1 MRDEILENKI
11 IENLNLRMAVDKMIN
26 EYEEECLKRVKIL
39 KTVAMFICCLIL
51 SLGVS
56 YAGMRVLEIDDKGRV
71 IIKSSMDHLVV
82 EKDTPI
88 VVAIQDDENMEIND
102 EINKKEKDNF
112 INNTLRTTSD
122 SITTDNLMD
131 NSYLLEKEIEIQKIL
146 NKYYGNEYTNQLLKS
161 IQSEIDNNNNNNELK
176 EYEIP
181 DSSIKLLDNLIKI
194 LDHKDLI
201 ELEKN
206 VIIKFIDEIDTSFIQ
221 DEDIINELKR
231 LDLLDK

>member
-1 MRDEILENKI
+1 MKNKKIVIVILFLLI
-11 IENLNLRMAVDKMIN
+11 IVPIMTIA
-26 EYEEECLKRVKIL
+26 C
-39 KTVAMFICCLIL
+39 
-51 SLGVS
+51 
-56 YAGMRVLEIDDKGRV
+56 MRVLEIDDKGRV

-82 EKDTPI
+82 EKDAPI

-102 EINKKEKDNF
+102 EINKKEKENF
-112 INNTLRTTSD
+112 INNTLRNTID

-131 NSYLLEKEIEIQKIL
+131 NSYLSEKEIEIQKIL
-146 NKYYGNEYTNQLLKS
+146 NKYYGNEYADQLLKS
-161 IQSEIDNNNNNNELK
+161 IQSEIDNNNKELK

-201 ELEKN
+201 ESEKN

>member
-1 MRDEILENKI
+1 MKNKKI
-11 IENLNLRMAVDKMIN
+11 IFVVILFVMIIVPIMTIA
-26 EYEEECLKRVKIL
+26 C
-39 KTVAMFICCLIL
+39 
-51 SLGVS
+51 
-56 YAGMRVLEIDDKGRV
+56 MRVLEIDDKGRV

-82 EKDTPI
+82 EKDAPI

-102 EINKKEKDNF
+102 EINKKEKENF
-112 INNTLRTTSD
+112 INNTLRTTID

-131 NSYLLEKEIEIQKIL
+131 NSYLSEKEIEIQKIL
-146 NKYYGNEYTNQLLKS
+146 NKYYGNEYADQLLKS
-161 IQSEIDNNNNNNELK
+161 IQSEIDNNKELK

-201 ELEKN
+201 ESEKN

>member
-1 MRDEILENKI
+1 MKNKKIVIVILFLLI
-11 IENLNLRMAVDKMIN
+11 IVPIMTIA
-26 EYEEECLKRVKIL
+26 C
-39 KTVAMFICCLIL
+39 
-51 SLGVS
+51 
-56 YAGMRVLEIDDKGRV
+56 MRVLEIDDKGRV

-82 EKDTPI
+82 EKDAPI

-112 INNTLRTTSD
+112 INNTLSTTIN

-131 NSYLLEKEIEIQKIL
+131 NSYLSEKEIEIQKIL
-146 NKYYGNEYTNQLLKS
+146 NKYYGNEYANQLLKS
-161 IQSEIDNNNNNNELK
+161 IQSEIDNNKELK

-201 ELEKN
+201 ESEKN

>member
-11 IENLNLRMAVDKMIN
+11 IENLKLRMAVDKMIN

-39 KTVAMFICCLIL
+39 KIVAMFICCLIL

-56 YAGMRVLEIDDKGRV
+56 YAGMRVLEIDYKGRV

-102 EINKKEKDNF
+102 EINKKEKENF
-112 INNTLRTTSD
+112 INNTLRNTID

-131 NSYLLEKEIEIQKIL
+131 NSYLSEKEIEIQKIL
-146 NKYYGNEYTNQLLKS
+146 NKYYGNEYADQLLKS
-161 IQSEIDNNNNNNELK
+161 IQSEIDNNNKELK

-201 ELEKN
+201 ESEKN

>member
-1 MRDEILENKI
+1 MKNKKI
-11 IENLNLRMAVDKMIN
+11 IFVVILFVMIIVPIMTIA
-26 EYEEECLKRVKIL
+26 C
-39 KTVAMFICCLIL
+39 
-51 SLGVS
+51 
-56 YAGMRVLEIDDKGRV
+56 MRVLEIDDKGRV

-82 EKDTPI
+82 EKDAPI

-102 EINKKEKDNF
+102 EINKKEKENF
-112 INNTLRTTSD
+112 INNTLRTTID

-131 NSYLLEKEIEIQKIL
+131 NSYLSEKEIEIHKIL
-146 NKYYGNEYTNQLLKS
+146 NKYYGNEYANQLLKS
-161 IQSEIDNNNNNNELK
+161 IQSEIDNNKELK

-201 ELEKN
+201 ESEKN

>member
-1 MRDEILENKI
+1 MKNKKI
-11 IENLNLRMAVDKMIN
+11 IFVVILFVMIIVPIMTIA
-26 EYEEECLKRVKIL
+26 C
-39 KTVAMFICCLIL
+39 
-51 SLGVS
+51 
-56 YAGMRVLEIDDKGRV
+56 MRVLEIDDKGRV

-82 EKDTPI
+82 EKDAPI

-102 EINKKEKDNF
+102 EINKKEKENF
-112 INNTLRTTSD
+112 INNTLRTTID

-131 NSYLLEKEIEIQKIL
+131 NSYLSEKEIEIQKIL
-146 NKYYGNEYTNQLLKS
+146 NKYYGNEYANQLLKS
-161 IQSEIDNNNNNNELK
+161 IQNEIDNNNKELK

-201 ELEKN
+201 ESEKN

>member
-1 MRDEILENKI
+1 MKNKKI
-11 IENLNLRMAVDKMIN
+11 IFVVILFVMIIVPIMTIA
-26 EYEEECLKRVKIL
+26 C
-39 KTVAMFICCLIL
+39 
-51 SLGVS
+51 
-56 YAGMRVLEIDDKGRV
+56 MRVLEIDDKGRV

-82 EKDTPI
+82 EKDAPI

-112 INNTLRTTSD
+112 INNTLSTTIN

-131 NSYLLEKEIEIQKIL
+131 NSYLSEKEIEIHKIL
-146 NKYYGNEYTNQLLKS
+146 NKYYGNEYANQLLKS
-161 IQSEIDNNNNNNELK
+161 IQSEIDNNKELK

-201 ELEKN
+201 ESEKN

-221 DEDIINELKR
+221 DEDIIKELKR
-231 LDLLDK
+231 LNLLDK

>member
-1 MRDEILENKI
+1 MKNKKIVIVILFLLI
-11 IENLNLRMAVDKMIN
+11 IVPIMTIA
-26 EYEEECLKRVKIL
+26 C
-39 KTVAMFICCLIL
+39 
-51 SLGVS
+51 
-56 YAGMRVLEIDDKGRV
+56 MRVLEIDDKGRV
-71 IIKSSMDHLVV
+71 IIKSSMDHMVLK
-82 EKDTPI
+82 KDTPI

-112 INNTLRTTSD
+112 INNTLSTTIN

-131 NSYLLEKEIEIQKIL
+131 NSYLSEKEIEIQKIL
-146 NKYYGNEYTNQLLKS
+146 NKYYGNEYANQLLKS
-161 IQSEIDNNNNNNELK
+161 IQSEIDNNNKELK

-201 ELEKN
+201 ESEKN

>member
-1 MRDEILENKI
+1 MKNKKI
-11 IENLNLRMAVDKMIN
+11 IFVVILFVMIIVPIMTIA
-26 EYEEECLKRVKIL
+26 C
-39 KTVAMFICCLIL
+39 
-51 SLGVS
+51 
-56 YAGMRVLEIDDKGRV
+56 MRVLEIDDKGRV

-102 EINKKEKDNF
+102 EINKKEKENF
-112 INNTLRTTSD
+112 INNTLRTTID

-131 NSYLLEKEIEIQKIL
+131 NSYLSEKEIEIHKIL
-146 NKYYGNEYTNQLLKS
+146 NKYYGNEYANQLLKS
-161 IQSEIDNNNNNNELK
+161 IQSEIDNNKELK

-201 ELEKN
+201 ESEKN

>member
-39 KTVAMFICCLIL
+39 KIVAMFICCLIL

-88 VVAIQDDENMEIND
+88 VVAIQDDENMKIND
-102 EINKKEKDNF
+102 EINKKEKENF
-112 INNTLRTTSD
+112 INNTLRTTID

-131 NSYLLEKEIEIQKIL
+131 NSYLSEKEIEIQKIL
-146 NKYYGNEYTNQLLKS
+146 NKYYGNEYANQLLKS
-161 IQSEIDNNNNNNELK
+161 IQNEIDNNNKELK

-194 LDHKDLI
+194 LGHKDLI
-201 ELEKN
+201 ESEKN

>member
-88 VVAIQDDENMEIND
+88 VVAIQDDENMKIND
-102 EINKKEKDNF
+102 EINKKEKENF

-161 IQSEIDNNNNNNELK
+161 IQSEIDNNNKELK

-201 ELEKN
+201 ESEKN

>member
-1 MRDEILENKI
+1 MKNKKIVIVILFLLI
-11 IENLNLRMAVDKMIN
+11 IVPIMTIA
-26 EYEEECLKRVKIL
+26 C
-39 KTVAMFICCLIL
+39 
-51 SLGVS
+51 
-56 YAGMRVLEIDDKGRV
+56 MRVLEIDDKGRV

-82 EKDTPI
+82 EKDAPI

-102 EINKKEKDNF
+102 EINKKEKENF
-112 INNTLRTTSD
+112 INNTLRTTID

-131 NSYLLEKEIEIQKIL
+131 NSYLSEKEIEIHKIL
-146 NKYYGNEYTNQLLKS
+146 NKYYGNEYANQLLKS
-161 IQSEIDNNNNNNELK
+161 IQSEIDNNKELK

-201 ELEKN
+201 ESEKN

>member
-11 IENLNLRMAVDKMIN
+11 IENLKLRMAVDKMIN
-26 EYEEECLKRVKIL
+26 EYEEECFKRVKIL
-39 KTVAMFICCLIL
+39 KIVAMFICCLIL

-82 EKDTPI
+82 EKDAPI

-102 EINKKEKDNF
+102 EINKKEKENF
-112 INNTLRTTSD
+112 INNTLRNTID

-131 NSYLLEKEIEIQKIL
+131 NSYLSEKEIEIQKIL
-146 NKYYGNEYTNQLLKS
+146 NKYYGNEYANQLLKS
-161 IQSEIDNNNNNNELK
+161 IQSEIDNNNKELK

-201 ELEKN
+201 ESEKN

>member
-161 IQSEIDNNNNNNELK
+161 IQSEIDNNNKELK

-201 ELEKN
+201 ESEKN

>member
-112 INNTLRTTSD
+112 INNTSRKTSD
-122 SITTDNLMD
+122 SIITDNLMD
-131 NSYLLEKEIEIQKIL
+131 NSYLSEKEIEIQKIL
-146 NKYYGNEYTNQLLKS
+146 NKYYGNEYANQLLKS
-161 IQSEIDNNNNNNELK
+161 IQSEIDNNNKELK

-201 ELEKN
+201 ESEKN

>member
-1 MRDEILENKI
+1 MRNKKNIVIVILFLLI
-11 IENLNLRMAVDKMIN
+11 IVPIMTIA
-26 EYEEECLKRVKIL
+26 
-39 KTVAMFICCLIL
+39 
-51 SLGVS
+51 S
-56 YAGMRVLEIDDKGRV
+56 MRVLDIDDNGRV

-88 VVAIQDDENMEIND
+88 VVAIQDDENMKIND
-102 EINKKEKDNF
+102 EINKKEKENF
-112 INNTLRTTSD
+112 INNTLRTTID

-131 NSYLLEKEIEIQKIL
+131 NSYLSEKEIEIQKIL
-146 NKYYGNEYTNQLLKS
+146 NKYYGNEYANQLLKS
-161 IQSEIDNNNNNNELK
+161 IQSEIANNNKELK

-201 ELEKN
+201 ESEKN

>member
-1 MRDEILENKI
+1 MKNKKI
-11 IENLNLRMAVDKMIN
+11 IFVVILFVMIIVPIMTIA
-26 EYEEECLKRVKIL
+26 C
-39 KTVAMFICCLIL
+39 
-51 SLGVS
+51 
-56 YAGMRVLEIDDKGRV
+56 MRVLEIDDKGRV

-82 EKDTPI
+82 EKDAPI

-102 EINKKEKDNF
+102 EINKKEKENF
-112 INNTLRTTSD
+112 INNTLRTTID

-131 NSYLLEKEIEIQKIL
+131 NSYLSEKEIEIHKIL

-161 IQSEIDNNNNNNELK
+161 IQSEIDNNKELK

-201 ELEKN
+201 ESEKN

>member
-1 MRDEILENKI
+1 MKNKKIVIVILFLLI
-11 IENLNLRMAVDKMIN
+11 IVPIMTIA
-26 EYEEECLKRVKIL
+26 C
-39 KTVAMFICCLIL
+39 
-51 SLGVS
+51 
-56 YAGMRVLEIDDKGRV
+56 MRVLEIDDKGRV
-71 IIKSSMDHLVV
+71 IIKSSMDHMVLK
-82 EKDTPI
+82 KDTPI

-102 EINKKEKDNF
+102 EINKKEKENF
-112 INNTLRTTSD
+112 INNTLRNTID

-131 NSYLLEKEIEIQKIL
+131 NSYLSEKEIEIQKIL
-146 NKYYGNEYTNQLLKS
+146 NKYYGNEYADQLLKS
-161 IQSEIDNNNNNNELK
+161 IQSEIDNNKELK

-201 ELEKN
+201 ESEKN

>member
-1 MRDEILENKI
+1 MKNKKIVIVILFLLI
-11 IENLNLRMAVDKMIN
+11 IVPIMTIA
-26 EYEEECLKRVKIL
+26 C
-39 KTVAMFICCLIL
+39 
-51 SLGVS
+51 
-56 YAGMRVLEIDDKGRV
+56 MRVLEIDDKGRV

-82 EKDTPI
+82 EKDAPI

-102 EINKKEKDNF
+102 EINKKEKENF
-112 INNTLRTTSD
+112 INNTLRTTID

-131 NSYLLEKEIEIQKIL
+131 NSYLSEKEIEIQKIL
-146 NKYYGNEYTNQLLKS
+146 NKYYGNEYADQLLKS
-161 IQSEIDNNNNNNELK
+161 IQSEIDNNNKELK

-194 LDHKDLI
+194 LGHKDLI
-201 ELEKN
+201 ESEKN

>member
-1 MRDEILENKI
+1 MKNKKIVIVILFLLI
-11 IENLNLRMAVDKMIN
+11 IVPIVTIA
-26 EYEEECLKRVKIL
+26 
-39 KTVAMFICCLIL
+39 
-51 SLGVS
+51 S
-56 YAGMRVLEIDDKGRV
+56 MRVLEIDDKGRV
-71 IIKSSMDHLVV
+71 IIKSSMDHMVL

-102 EINKKEKDNF
+102 EINKKEKENF
-112 INNTLRTTSD
+112 KNNTLRTTSD

-131 NSYLLEKEIEIQKIL
+131 NSYLSEKEIEIQKIL
-146 NKYYGNEYTNQLLKS
+146 NKYYGNEYANQLLKS
-161 IQSEIDNNNNNNELK
+161 IQSEIDNNNKELK

-201 ELEKN
+201 ESEKN

-221 DEDIINELKR
+221 DEKILNELKR
-231 LDLLDK
+231 LELLDK

>member
-11 IENLNLRMAVDKMIN
+11 IENLKLRMAVDKMIN
-26 EYEEECLKRVKIL
+26 EYEEDCLKRVKIL
-39 KTVAMFICCLIL
+39 KIVAMFICCLIL

-102 EINKKEKDNF
+102 EINKKEKENF
-112 INNTLRTTSD
+112 KNNTLRTTSD

-131 NSYLLEKEIEIQKIL
+131 NSYLSEKEIEIQKIL
-146 NKYYGNEYTNQLLKS
+146 NKYYGNEYANQLLKS
-161 IQSEIDNNNNNNELK
+161 IQSEIDNNNKELK

-201 ELEKN
+201 ESEKN

-221 DEDIINELKR
+221 DEKILNELKR
-231 LDLLDK
+231 LELLDK

>member
-161 IQSEIDNNNNNNELK
+161 IQSEIDNNNKELK
-176 EYEIP
+176 KYEIP
-181 DSSIKLLDNLIKI
+181 DS
-194 LDHKDLI
+194 
-201 ELEKN
+201 
-206 VIIKFIDEIDTSFIQ
+206 
-221 DEDIINELKR
+221 
-231 LDLLDK
+231 

>member
-1 MRDEILENKI
+1 MKNKKI
-11 IENLNLRMAVDKMIN
+11 IFVVILFVMIIVPIMTIA
-26 EYEEECLKRVKIL
+26 C
-39 KTVAMFICCLIL
+39 
-51 SLGVS
+51 
-56 YAGMRVLEIDDKGRV
+56 MRVLEIDDKGRV

-82 EKDTPI
+82 EKDAPI

-102 EINKKEKDNF
+102 EINKKEKENF
-112 INNTLRTTSD
+112 INNTLRTTID

-131 NSYLLEKEIEIQKIL
+131 NSYLSEKEIEIHKIL
-146 NKYYGNEYTNQLLKS
+146 NKYYGNEYANQLLKS
-161 IQSEIDNNNNNNELK
+161 IQSEIDNNKELK

-201 ELEKN
+201 ESEKN

-221 DEDIINELKR
+221 DEDIIKELKR
-231 LDLLDK
+231 LNLLDK

>member
-1 MRDEILENKI
+1 MKNKKIVIVILFLLI
-11 IENLNLRMAVDKMIN
+11 IVPIMTIA
-26 EYEEECLKRVKIL
+26 C
-39 KTVAMFICCLIL
+39 
-51 SLGVS
+51 
-56 YAGMRVLEIDDKGRV
+56 MRVLEIDDKGRV

-82 EKDTPI
+82 EKDAPI

-102 EINKKEKDNF
+102 EINKKEKENF
-112 INNTLRTTSD
+112 INNTLRTTID

-131 NSYLLEKEIEIQKIL
+131 NSYLSEKEIEIHKIL
-146 NKYYGNEYTNQLLKS
+146 NKYYGNEYANQLLKS
-161 IQSEIDNNNNNNELK
+161 IQSEIDNNNKELK

-201 ELEKN
+201 ESEKN

>member
-1 MRDEILENKI
+1 MKNKKI
-11 IENLNLRMAVDKMIN
+11 IFVVILFVMIIVPIMTIA
-26 EYEEECLKRVKIL
+26 C
-39 KTVAMFICCLIL
+39 
-51 SLGVS
+51 
-56 YAGMRVLEIDDKGRV
+56 MRVLEIDDKGRV

-82 EKDTPI
+82 EKDAPI

-112 INNTLRTTSD
+112 INNTLSTTIN

-131 NSYLLEKEIEIQKIL
+131 NSYLSEKEIEIQKIL
-146 NKYYGNEYTNQLLKS
+146 NKYYGNEYANQLLKS
-161 IQSEIDNNNNNNELK
+161 IQSEIDNNNKELK

-201 ELEKN
+201 ESEKN

>member
-1 MRDEILENKI
+1 MKNKKI
-11 IENLNLRMAVDKMIN
+11 IFVVILFVMIIVPIMTIA
-26 EYEEECLKRVKIL
+26 C
-39 KTVAMFICCLIL
+39 
-51 SLGVS
+51 
-56 YAGMRVLEIDDKGRV
+56 MRVLEIDDKGRV
-71 IIKSSMDHLVV
+71 IIKSSMDHMVLK
-82 EKDTPI
+82 KDTPI

-102 EINKKEKDNF
+102 EINKKEKENF
-112 INNTLRTTSD
+112 INNTLRNTID

-131 NSYLLEKEIEIQKIL
+131 NSYLSEKEIEIQKIL
-146 NKYYGNEYTNQLLKS
+146 NKYYGNEYADQLLKS
-161 IQSEIDNNNNNNELK
+161 IQSEIDNNKELK

-201 ELEKN
+201 ESEKN

-231 LDLLDK
+231 LDLSDK

>member
-1 MRDEILENKI
+1 MKNKKI
-11 IENLNLRMAVDKMIN
+11 IFVVILFVMII
-26 EYEEECLKRVKIL
+26 VPIM
-39 KTVAMFICCLIL
+39 TI
-51 SLGVS
+51 
-56 YAGMRVLEIDDKGRV
+56 AGMRVLEIDDKGRV
-71 IIKSSMDHLVV
+71 IIKSSMDHMVV

-102 EINKKEKDNF
+102 EINKKEKENF
-112 INNTLRTTSD
+112 KNNTLRTTSD

-131 NSYLLEKEIEIQKIL
+131 NSYLSEKEIEIQKIL
-146 NKYYGNEYTNQLLKS
+146 NKYYGNEYANQLLKS
-161 IQSEIDNNNNNNELK
+161 IQSEIDNNNKELK

-201 ELEKN
+201 ESEKN

-221 DEDIINELKR
+221 DEKILNELKR
-231 LDLLDK
+231 LELLDK

>member
-1 MRDEILENKI
+1 MKNKKIVIVILFLLI
-11 IENLNLRMAVDKMIN
+11 IVPIMTIA
-26 EYEEECLKRVKIL
+26 C
-39 KTVAMFICCLIL
+39 
-51 SLGVS
+51 
-56 YAGMRVLEIDDKGRV
+56 MRVLEIDDKGRV

-82 EKDTPI
+82 EKDAPI

-102 EINKKEKDNF
+102 EINKKEKENF
-112 INNTLRTTSD
+112 INNTLRTTID

-131 NSYLLEKEIEIQKIL
+131 NSYLSEKEIEIQKIL
-146 NKYYGNEYTNQLLKS
+146 NKYYGNEYADQLLKS
-161 IQSEIDNNNNNNELK
+161 IQSEIDNNNKELK

-201 ELEKN
+201 ESEKN

>member
-1 MRDEILENKI
+1 MKNKKIVIVILFLLI
-11 IENLNLRMAVDKMIN
+11 IVPIMTIA
-26 EYEEECLKRVKIL
+26 C
-39 KTVAMFICCLIL
+39 
-51 SLGVS
+51 
-56 YAGMRVLEIDDKGRV
+56 MRVLEIDDKGRV

-82 EKDTPI
+82 EKDAPI

-102 EINKKEKDNF
+102 EINKKEKENF
-112 INNTLRTTSD
+112 INNTLRNTID

-131 NSYLLEKEIEIQKIL
+131 NSYLSEKEIEIQKIL
-146 NKYYGNEYTNQLLKS
+146 NKYYGNEYADQLLKS
-161 IQSEIDNNNNNNELK
+161 IQSEIDNNKELK

-201 ELEKN
+201 ESEKN

>member
-1 MRDEILENKI
+1 MKNKKI
-11 IENLNLRMAVDKMIN
+11 IFVVILFVMIIVPIMTIA
-26 EYEEECLKRVKIL
+26 C
-39 KTVAMFICCLIL
+39 
-51 SLGVS
+51 
-56 YAGMRVLEIDDKGRV
+56 MRVLEIDDKGRV

-82 EKDTPI
+82 EKDAPI

-102 EINKKEKDNF
+102 EINKKEKENF
-112 INNTLRTTSD
+112 INNTLRTTID

-131 NSYLLEKEIEIQKIL
+131 NSYLSEKEIEIHKIL
-146 NKYYGNEYTNQLLKS
+146 NKYYGNEYANQLLKS
-161 IQSEIDNNNNNNELK
+161 NQSEIDNNKELK

-201 ELEKN
+201 ESEKN

>member
-112 INNTLRTTSD
+112 INNTLRTTID

-146 NKYYGNEYTNQLLKS
+146 NKYYGNEYANQLLKS
-161 IQSEIDNNNNNNELK
+161 IQSEIDNNNKELK

-201 ELEKN
+201 ESEKN

>member
-1 MRDEILENKI
+1 MKNKKIVIVILFLLI
-11 IENLNLRMAVDKMIN
+11 IVPIMTIA
-26 EYEEECLKRVKIL
+26 C
-39 KTVAMFICCLIL
+39 
-51 SLGVS
+51 
-56 YAGMRVLEIDDKGRV
+56 MRVLEIDDKGRV

-82 EKDTPI
+82 EKDAPI

-102 EINKKEKDNF
+102 EINKKEKENF
-112 INNTLRTTSD
+112 INNTLRNTID

-131 NSYLLEKEIEIQKIL
+131 NSYLSEKEIEIQKIL
-146 NKYYGNEYTNQLLKS
+146 NKYYGNEYADQLLKS
-161 IQSEIDNNNNNNELK
+161 IQSEIDNNNKELK

-201 ELEKN
+201 ESEKN

-221 DEDIINELKR
+221 DEDIIKELKR
-231 LDLLDK
+231 LNLLDK

>member
-11 IENLNLRMAVDKMIN
+11 IENLKLRMAVDKMIN

-39 KTVAMFICCLIL
+39 KIVAMFICCLIL

-112 INNTLRTTSD
+112 INNTLSTTIN

-131 NSYLLEKEIEIQKIL
+131 NSYLSEKEIEIQKIL
-146 NKYYGNEYTNQLLKS
+146 NKYYGNEYANQLLKS
-161 IQSEIDNNNNNNELK
+161 IQSEIDNNNKELK

-201 ELEKN
+201 ESEKN